1 MVTGRNERQFVPPLS
16 TGISRNTLTE
26 RTGVHSAMNSVVDST
41 GSRGEKPP
49 EPLSDREVEA
59 IRADFP
65 ALGETVNGEPLAYLD
80 SGATAQRP
88 RSVLDA
94 ERDFLEHRNAA
105 VHRGAHTLAALATED
120 YEDARARVAGFVG
133 AHPDEIVWT
142 SNATDALNLV
152 AYGMANASHGRGGV
166 AARRFALKPG
176 DEIVV
181 TEAEHHANLI
191 PWQELAAVT
200 GATLHYIPVDDD
212 GIYTVDDVAAFVG
225 DRTRIVALAHV
236 SNVTGFVAPVNEIV
250 ALAHTHGALVVL
262 DACQSVPH
270 RSLDVAALGVD
281 FAAFSGHKMLGPTG
295 IGVLYGRAELLN
307 ALPPFRTGGS
317 MITTVTMET
326 SEFLPA
332 PQRFEAGTQPVSQAI
347 ALAEA
352 VRYLQHVGMDR
363 IEAHE
368 EVLADRMLRGLAE
381 IPGIRTVGPTIGVPR
396 AGLVSFDTA
405 GVHAHDVGQYLDA
418 QGIAVRVGHH
428 CAQPLH
434 RRLGLTATTR
444 ASSYL
449 YTTEAEVDRFL
460 EAVAG
465 VRPYFGEA

>member
-1 MVTGRNERQFVPPLS
+1 VSHTEASVATGLS
-16 TGISRNTLTE
+16 GGPLTE
-26 RTGVHSAMNSVVDST
+26 ADIA
-41 GSRGEKPP
+41 
-49 EPLSDREVEA
+49 A
-59 IRADFP
+59 IRGDFP
-65 ALGETVNGEPLAYLD
+65 ALAETVNGEPLAYLD

-88 RSVLDA
+88 VQVLDA
-94 ERDFLEHRNAA
+94 ERDFLVHSNAA
-105 VHRGAHTLAALATED
+105 VHRGAHTLAGFATEA
-120 YEDARARVAGFVG
+120 YEDARAVVAGFVG
-133 AHPDEIVWT
+133 ADPHEIVWT

-152 AYGMANASHGRGGV
+152 AYGMANASHGRGGE
-166 AARRFALKPG
+166 AARQFALAPG

-200 GATLHYIPVDDD
+200 GATLRFVPVDDD
-212 GIYTVDDVAAFVG
+212 GIWTADDAAAVIT
-225 DRTRIVALAHV
+225 DNTRVIAFAHV
-236 SNVTGFVAPVNEIV
+236 SNVTGFVAPVAELV
-250 ALAHTHGALVVL
+250 ALAHARDALVVL
-262 DACQSVPH
+262 DACQSAPH
-270 RSLDVAALGVD
+270 RALDVAALGVD

-317 MITTVTMET
+317 MITTVTMDEA
-326 SEFLPA
+326 SYLPA
-332 PQRFEAGTQPVSQAI
+332 PQRFEAGTQPVSQAV

-352 VRYLQHVGMDR
+352 VRYLDRVGLDR

-368 EVLADRMLRGLAE
+368 EELAERMLAGLAA
-381 IPGIRTVGPTIGVPR
+381 IDGIRPVGPALGVPR
-396 AGLVSFDTA
+396 AGLVSFDVA

-444 ASSYL
+444 ASAYL
-449 YTTEAEVDRFL
+449 YTTTDEVDRFL
-460 EAVAG
+460 AAVAE
-465 VRPYFGEA
+465 VRPYFGVTDDGIQPTDDATTTAATTAGATA